1 MLPMRFSSQEYRSS
15 LPFPS
20 LVDHILS
27 ELFPMTHLSWVSLH
41 GMAQTFIELCKPLC
55 HNKAVIHEG
64 DDLDVS
70 ASESKLQCSKE

>member
-1 MLPMRFSSQEYRSS
+1 
-15 LPFPS
+15 
-20 LVDHILS
+20 
-27 ELFPMTHLSWVSLH
+27 MTHLSWVSLH

-64 DDLDVS
+64 EDLDVS